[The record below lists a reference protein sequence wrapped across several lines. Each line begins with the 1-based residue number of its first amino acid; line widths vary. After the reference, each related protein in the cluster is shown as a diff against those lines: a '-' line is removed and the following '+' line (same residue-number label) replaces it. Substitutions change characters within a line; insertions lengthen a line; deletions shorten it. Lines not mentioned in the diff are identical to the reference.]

1 MKKPL
6 IIVVVCGIATVVGVV
21 ICLKHNKNSEE
32 KNSQPDAKETE
43 EKTKISYAGL
53 NEQKSNIAS
62 TILERHTV
70 AAQIM
75 KTTLSEENN
84 EVGENKHKVD
94 FDEIDSSLDSLLNK
108 E

>member
-6 IIVVVCGIATVVGVV
+6 LIAIVCGIAIVAGVV

-32 KNSQPDAKETE
+32 KFFRPNVKDQE
-43 EKTKISYAGL
+43 EKMPASYTSF

-70 AAQIM
+70 VAQIM
-75 KTTLSEENN
+75 KDTLSEENN
-84 EVGENKHKVD
+84 EVGENLHKVD
-94 FDEIDSSLDSLLNK
+94 FDEIDSSLDSLLDK